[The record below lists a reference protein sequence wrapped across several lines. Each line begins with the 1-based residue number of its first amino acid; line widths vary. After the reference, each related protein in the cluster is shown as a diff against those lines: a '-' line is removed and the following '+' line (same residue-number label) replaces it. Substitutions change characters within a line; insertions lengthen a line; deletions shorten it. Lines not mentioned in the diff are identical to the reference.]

1 MNMPKQPVSKTT
13 PSISNEQ
20 LQALQT
26 LIPQAFAEGR
36 IDSEKLL
43 ASLGDIVDD
52 RPERYSFSW
61 AGKRGAIRLLQVPSR
76 ATLICIN
83 SHPWRQG

>member
-1 MNMPKQPVSKTT
+1 MPKQSVPKTT
-13 PSISNEQ
+13 PSLTDEQ

-26 LIPQAFAEGR
+26 LIPQAFTEGR
-36 IDSEKLL
+36 IDSEKLM

-61 AGKRGAIRLLQVPSR
+61 AGKRDAIRSLRAISR
-76 ATLICIN
+76 I
-83 SHPWRQG
+83 R